1 MKRKNRMSNFL
12 CIQPDF
18 FWNRSNFNL
27 YSIFCNSRHKI
38 GSGMTIS
45 TKKIDMSVNNKQWA
59 TFLLGA
65 AAAFGAYKYMNMT
78 DEEKEKLGASLKDKA
93 NKLKDQAVSAEDQAM
108 EYFNE
113 LKTKGTDT
121 FKEHMPK
128 VEEFFNNL
136 FGAKAGA
143 KTTADDTTATP
154 VS

>member
-1 MKRKNRMSNFL
+1 
-12 CIQPDF
+12 
-18 FWNRSNFNL
+18 
-27 YSIFCNSRHKI
+27 
-38 GSGMTIS
+38 MTIS
-45 TKKIDMSVNNKQWA
+45 TKNKIMSVNNKQWA

-65 AAAFGAYKYMNMT
+65 AAAFGAYKYMNMS
-78 DEEKEKLGASLKDKA
+78 DEEKEKLATSLKDKA

-136 FGAKAGA
+136 FGGSKAGA
-143 KTTADDTTATP
+143 KAAADETTTTP
-154 VS
+154 V